1 MATIKIKNSVTA
13 SSVPANDSLSQGEL
27 AVNIAD
33 KKLYVGDGGNDPV
46 KIGLT
51 DIVEDT
57 TPQLGGD
64 LDTNTNDITGTGKLL
79 LDKGHS
85 FTNSTQSF
93 STPTITMFQAL
104 NNSSTPTY
112 MFVFKEPDGTVRGSI
127 SSNQYATTY
136 ATSSDYRLK
145 EDIQE
150 VPNATART
158 LALKPC
164 NFQWINSDYR
174 VDGFLAHE
182 LADQVPEAVTGEKD
196 AVDTDG
202 NPEYQGIDQ
211 SKLVP
216 LLVKTIQELEA
227 RITTLENA

>member
-85 FTNSTQSF
+85 FTNGTQSAA
-93 STPTITMFQAL
+93 TPTITMFQAA
-104 NNSSTPTY
+104 NNSSGLTY
-112 MFVFKEPDGTVRGSI
+112 FIAFREPDGTLRGSI
-127 SSNQYATTY
+127 TGNQYAAQY
-136 ATSSDYRLK
+136 NTSSDYRLK
-145 EDIQE
+145 EDIQA

-164 NFQWINSDYR
+164 NFQWIGSSER
-174 VDGFLAHE
+174 TDGFIAHE
-182 LADQVPEAVTGEKD
+182 LAEQVPEAVAGAKD
-196 AVDTDG
+196 AVDADG

-227 RITTLENA
+227 RITTLENS